1 MYVELKY
8 YSDKQLILDAIRLC
22 WKSGDKSDNFGQ
34 SDKRLIRNI
43 LKKGHTSTLEHSLY
57 TFHVVGVSR
66 ALLQEL
72 ARHRIGI
79 GISVESTRY
88 TLKRIL
94 NGEKIEEVLIN
105 TEDDDLNDLI
115 FSHFRK
121 LISLINRKK
130 LTNDIAKY
138 GITENYPV
146 TLQMSFNARS
156 LRHFIKLRSSKA
168 AFKEIRNLANN
179 FENLIPDDH
188 KIFFEDI

>member
-1 MYVELKY
+1 MDVQLKFC
-8 YSDKQLILDAIRLC
+8 SDRQLMLDAIRLC
-22 WKSGDKSDNFGQ
+22 WKSGDKSDNFGPVDQ
-34 SDKRLIRNI
+34 SLIRNI
-43 LKKGHTSTLEHSLY
+43 LKRGHTSTLEHSLY
-57 TFHVVGVSR
+57 TFHIVGVSR

-94 NGEKIEEVLIN
+94 NGEKFEEILIN
-105 TEDDDLNDLI
+105 TEDDDLNELI

-121 LISLINRKK
+121 LVRLIKQKK

-156 LRHFIKLRSSKA
+156 LRHFIQLRSSKA
-168 AFKEIRNLANN
+168 AFKEIRKLANN
-179 FENLIPDDH
+179 FKDLIPNDH
-188 KIFFEDI
+188 MIFFEDI